1 MAKNHLRLQP
11 GHLVP
16 IQTGKVLVNK
26 REAGFDPKED
36 EALGIT
42 EKDPGFRKNS
52 N

>member
-1 MAKNHLRLQP
+1 M
-11 GHLVP
+11 VP

-36 EALGIT
+36 EGRLHQALGIT
-42 EKDPGFRKNS
+42 ERDPGFRKNS